1 MLSEYLEKQ
10 EDCVL
15 WALLA
20 DIGGLLSERTQ
31 PTQTDNFWISIAG
44 EITRE
49 VDKRLANEYDA
60 DVESGN

>member
-10 EDCVL
+10 EDSVL

-20 DIGGLLSERTQ
+20 DIGSLMSERAQ
-31 PTQTDNFWISIAG
+31 PTQSDNFWIAVAG

-60 DVESGN
+60 EVESGN